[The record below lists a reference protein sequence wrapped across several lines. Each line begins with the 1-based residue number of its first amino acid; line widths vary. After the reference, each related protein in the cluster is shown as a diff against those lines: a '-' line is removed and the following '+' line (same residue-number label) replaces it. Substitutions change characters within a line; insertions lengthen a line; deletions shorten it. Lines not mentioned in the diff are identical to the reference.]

1 MKHISL
7 FLFVCMHIC
16 ASSHSVTAMQRVLE
30 EDNIEQ
36 MPSLL
41 LNLNED
47 IRNEVFTQITSRQA
61 QVEKRTLRLVCKITY
76 EFCNNDKKWIFKN
89 NNYPLFKQE
98 MGKPWVDLLLS
109 QLFHLTFDNS
119 IEVSALDSNLDTQE
133 WEAEYIFISRE
144 DLEYFKKHALKLK
157 QLYFHNVPFLIT
169 PTKSTFACSTS
180 LIDFSFHY
188 DTKIF
193 DNSISSTELY
203 DCEQFTNLKSMMI
216 NSRVFFSGIQ
226 SAEEQI
232 TDFFSPLTNLE
243 TLRLYDVEADGEN
256 EKYST
261 SLFKSLTCL
270 AKLNNLEICFVDTPD
285 LLPLIN
291 LSSLGLK
298 SLSII
303 FETETNIE
311 QEDEATQKDVEDGNY
326 SGILPL
332 LLTALPQIES
342 ISFNNIW
349 VSIFNPKITEIISNN
364 ERVRKK
370 YPQLKEVKGNDAISF
385 DSKDNNDG

>member
-16 ASSHSVTAMQRVLE
+16 VSSHSVTAMQRVLE

-169 PTKSTFACSTS
+169 PT
-180 LIDFSFHY
+180 
-188 DTKIF
+188 
-193 DNSISSTELY
+193 
-203 DCEQFTNLKSMMI
+203 
-216 NSRVFFSGIQ
+216 
-226 SAEEQI
+226 
-232 TDFFSPLTNLE
+232 
-243 TLRLYDVEADGEN
+243 
-256 EKYST
+256 
-261 SLFKSLTCL
+261 
-270 AKLNNLEICFVDTPD
+270 
-285 LLPLIN
+285 
-291 LSSLGLK
+291 
-298 SLSII
+298 
-303 FETETNIE
+303 
-311 QEDEATQKDVEDGNY
+311 
-326 SGILPL
+326 
-332 LLTALPQIES
+332 
-342 ISFNNIW
+342 
-349 VSIFNPKITEIISNN
+349 
-364 ERVRKK
+364 
-370 YPQLKEVKGNDAISF
+370 
-385 DSKDNNDG
+385 